1 MRKTLL
7 ILFLI
12 TTTISFAQLPKNL
25 LIPSKENYTYD
36 EYDGSIYMKSR
47 FKESSVIDEKSSS
60 YDAKLKYNILDDAIM
75 HSSNSGIYEL
85 AKTPTIHARIDG
97 DYFYY
102 CNFKNQRGLNRDG
115 YYILIELTD
124 QYRIY
129 KRLTLDITDPE
140 EKGPVSSGITAPGNV
155 KTITT
160 YYIEESGIIMEL
172 PMNKKGLLAT
182 FSDKQNEL
190 KEYIK
195 KGKIR
200 VRKEDDLIRLV
211 ARYNALKSDET
222 SQNRSLLSTADGN
235 R

>member
-1 MRKTLL
+1 
-7 ILFLI
+7 
-12 TTTISFAQLPKNL
+12 
-25 LIPSKENYTYD
+25 
-36 EYDGSIYMKSR
+36 
-47 FKESSVIDEKSSS
+47 
-60 YDAKLKYNILDDAIM
+60 
-75 HSSNSGIYEL
+75 
-85 AKTPTIHARIDG
+85 
-97 DYFYY
+97 
-102 CNFKNQRGLNRDG
+102 
-115 YYILIELTD
+115 LIELTD